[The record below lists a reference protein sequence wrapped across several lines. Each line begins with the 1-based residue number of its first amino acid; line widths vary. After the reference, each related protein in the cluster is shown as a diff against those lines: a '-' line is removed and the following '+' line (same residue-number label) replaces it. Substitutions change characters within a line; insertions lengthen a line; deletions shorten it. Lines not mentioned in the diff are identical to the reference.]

1 MGGGGLSWSRERVR
15 ARALGAA
22 ALALTSA
29 LLAGCGAAS
38 TGNSSVTVSGKT
50 LSVYLSAPTGASSN
64 PQVQD
69 VLDAE
74 QMAWSKYAQAPAGF
88 TLRKKLLTTAT
99 AKRLSD
105 NGRAAIQD
113 TKAIAYLGEILP
125 GTSAESVG
133 ITNAQDLLTV
143 SPTDNGLELTQG
155 TRAVPSAPNKYYES
169 HSTYGNTFAR
179 VVPSSAS
186 EAEAQVQQM
195 QKMKVKQLYIS
206 SDTSDYGKAIAR
218 AVMNDAAPSGITV
231 TPSKNAAEAFFYGS
245 DSPAKAAGVFAA
257 AATTN
262 PNLKLF
268 GPSALDSPT
277 LVAGLGSAKN
287 VYISSP
293 GFLPANLTPAAQQ
306 FVTAFKTAYHHT
318 PAPGAIFGY
327 EAMSAVL
334 FAIHRAGSGAT
345 NRETVVK
352 AFFGLINPPDS
363 VLGNYS
369 ISANG
374 DTTIK
379 PFVFSRLKAG
389 ALVPFAFVQPA
400 G

>member
-1 MGGGGLSWSRERVR
+1 MGGGGLGWSRERVR

-38 TGNSSVTVSGKT
+38 SGNSSVTVSGKT
-50 LSVYLSAPTGASSN
+50 LAVYLSAPAGASSN

-74 QMAWSKYAQAPAGF
+74 QLAFSQHSQEV
-88 TLRKKLLTTAT
+88 TAFRLQLKPIT
-99 AKRLSD
+99 AAKLSD
-105 NGRAAIQD
+105 NGRTAISD
-113 TKAIAYLGEILP
+113 TKAIAYLGEVVP
-125 GTSAESVG
+125 GDSADSIG
-133 ITNAQDLLTV
+133 ITNAQDLLEV
-143 SPTDNGLELTQG
+143 SPTDTASELTQG
-155 TRAVPSAPNKYYES
+155 TRAVPGAPNSYYES
-169 HSTYGNTFAR
+169 LSTYGRTFAR
-179 VVPSSAS
+179 VVPSTAS
-186 EAEAQVQQM
+186 EATAQAQEM
-195 QKMKVKQLYIS
+195 QKLGVKQLYIGNDGS
-206 SDTSDYGKAIAR
+206 PYGKAIAR
-218 AVMNDAAPSGITV
+218 AVMIAAAAAGIKLTPGQSG
-231 TPSKNAAEAFFYGS
+231 ADAFFYGS
-245 DSPAKAAGVFAA
+245 GSPAAGAHAFASAAKAS
-257 AATTN
+257 

-268 GPSALDSPT
+268 GPSSLDSPT
-277 LVAGLGSAKN
+277 LVAGLGSARN

-293 GFLPANLTPAAQQ
+293 GFLPANLTPAGQQ

-334 FAIHRAGSGAT
+334 GVIHEAGSGAN
-345 NRETVVK
+345 NRQNVVRD
-352 AFFGLINPPDS
+352 FFALRNPPSS
-363 VLGNYS
+363 VIGAYAIN
-369 ISANG
+369 ANG
-374 DTTIK
+374 DTSLA